1 MGKLAFWAA
10 VVALVYL
17 GMKFMGISQRRGDA
31 AQRRDAA
38 GRDNSESMLQC
49 AHCGVHVPSSEALL
63 SGTRAYCSSAHR
75 DADA

>member
-10 VVALVYL
+10 VGALIYV
-17 GMKFMGISQRRGDA
+17 GMKFLAVSQRRGDA
-31 AQRRDAA
+31 AKRRDAA
-38 GRDNSESMLQC
+38 GRNNSEKMLQC

-63 SGTRAYCSSAHR
+63 SGSRVYCCSAHR

>member
-10 VVALVYL
+10 VVALVYV
-17 GMKFMGISQRRGDA
+17 GMKLFAVSQRRGAA
-31 AQRRDAA
+31 AQRRRA
-38 GRDNSESMLQC
+38 GGETSEAMLQC

-63 SGTRAYCSSAHR
+63 SGTRAYCCSAHR